1 MSIES
6 QIFTPAAKAESGMAA
21 LPFGVRHPVT
31 KRYKMPL
38 LPGEA
43 GTKSGGDWVPRGMQ
57 SATNLAGSISETR
70 ALGIWERERSQLGL
84 ALRPDLYEKMR
95 ILVKRIELEGFDFA
109 TQKLK
114 ETLTGQRLIDEL
126 SAIHEEA
133 RQACGANAPGIKG
146 TNRHDVWEI
155 HGFSGQY
162 VGTPEINS
170 QLMGLSALLA
180 DEGLRRLPNLSERV
194 VRNTTLNCCGR
205 FDDVLE
211 LTRDRTF
218 SDGVYLPA
226 GTRLMSD
233 LKTKRNAF
241 WTYLEPRIQLTVY
254 ATSDFMLDFA
264 SDGSVSYVEGPK
276 RHVSQEWAVLLHMP
290 SDGAPPVLKRVDLR
304 KGIMYAQL
312 ARAVC
317 DARSEAKN
325 VAAHREAQW

>member
-1 MSIES
+1 MSTES
-6 QIFTPAAKAESGMAA
+6 QLFTAAVKAESGMAA

-43 GTKSGGDWVPRGMQ
+43 GTKAGGDWVPRGMQ

-114 ETLTGQRLIDEL
+114 ETPAGLKLQEEL
-126 SAIHEEA
+126 AAIHEEA

-146 TNRHDVWEI
+146 TNRHDVWEV

-162 VGTPEINS
+162 VGTPEINE

-180 DEGLRRLPNLSERV
+180 AEGLRRLPGLSERV
-194 VRNTTLNCCGR
+194 VRNMKLNCCGR

-218 SDGVYLPA
+218 PDGVHLSA
-226 GTRLMSD
+226 GTKIMSD

-241 WTYLEPRIQLTVY
+241 WGYLEPRIQLTVY
-254 ATSDFMLDFA
+254 ATADYMLDSA
-264 SDGSVSYVEGPK
+264 DDGAVRYIQGPK
-276 RHVSQEWAVLLHMP
+276 YHVNQGWAVLLHMP
-290 SDGAPPVLKRVDLR
+290 SDGAPPVLKRVNLA
-304 KGIMYAQL
+304 KGILYAQL
-312 ARAVC
+312 ARQVC
-317 DARSEAKN
+317 DARSEAKG